1 MDIAVSNPTDGIIVP
16 YEVNDHD
23 PLQGMEVLAIPS
35 WILRDEQL
43 NLKSK
48 VILAFILFRAQLR
61 GETTISY
68 RALQTIG
75 DCKRSSVSEI
85 VNMLNRRQYILIRHP
100 GKGGGKSTY
109 LAGPRSLEKMSR
121 DSASNIG
128 IARPEDGLIPSRN
141 QTTPIQKMD
150 APCPDSGLLPSNKRT
165 TPVQKMDAYI
175 NKEKN
180 KQIEEGEGEFAPSC
194 FLYSEVKMAFGEY
207 AKTPQ
212 WSAFSPENQSANI
225 VFLQQLEREGRC
237 VALASIQYTLR
248 HGYSGFYINDEIR
261 ETAKRMSS
269 AHVPSGTL
277 SLPRGKK
284 GETDNDF
291 YLISRDKAHKNT
303 DFQLETKNKWADC
316 LKLVPEDLQSFVFDD
331 RVHFI
336 RQDEALVIEVPHELY
351 VAMNGMSLP
360 PFEHET
366 IKLKEI

>member
-121 DSASNIG
+121 DTASNIG

-180 KQIEEGEGEFAPSC
+180 KQIEEGEGEFAESQA
-194 FLYSEVKMAFGEY
+194 V
-207 AKTPQ
+207 
-212 WSAFSPENQSANI
+212 
-225 VFLQQLEREGRC
+225 
-237 VALASIQYTLR
+237 
-248 HGYSGFYINDEIR
+248 
-261 ETAKRMSS
+261 
-269 AHVPSGTL
+269 
-277 SLPRGKK
+277 
-284 GETDNDF
+284 
-291 YLISRDKAHKNT
+291 
-303 DFQLETKNKWADC
+303 
-316 LKLVPEDLQSFVFDD
+316 
-331 RVHFI
+331 RV
-336 RQDEALVIEVPHELY
+336 
-351 VAMNGMSLP
+351 S
-360 PFEHET
+360 
-366 IKLKEI
+366 